1 MPPANHRAYRQG
13 ILSVPRAIVS
23 SNSLAGTQL
32 MKSWAVWLGS
42 ITLVLVTMSGIG
54 GLAFY
59 KYSQL
64 QAAMNMDPPPEQP
77 TRVNAKPAQ
86 EITFRQ
92 STTMIG
98 TVLAPRSILL
108 SNEIAG
114 TVSAVHFEP
123 GQIVE
128 QDQILVELDTSV
140 ERAQLDAA
148 KARRTIANS
157 AYQRIR
163 EAANSRAV
171 TASELDEAV
180 AQLAQATAQVDELQA
195 VIQRKTLRAPFRA
208 RVGLADTHAGQ
219 FLPSGFSI
227 TSLQSID
234 DFVYVDFMIPQSVS
248 DSVDVGNSVEL
259 AAHSQSL
266 TGEVL
271 ALDSQ
276 ANRDSRNLM
285 ARAKVSSQLS
295 ALRPGDSVKVKIE
308 YGDTFTGAAVE
319 PEALR
324 SDPSGTYV
332 YVLEYVL
339 DNDGEQQLRAFERT
353 VEPGPTV
360 NGLLTLR
367 SGVEVGQLVVADG
380 SFKLRERAL
389 VTLGLEETAS
399 PATPSEAATSEP
411 GVSNTRPSQT
421 TSETSTSDAHGQ
433 PQAVTHTAP

>member
-1 MPPANHRAYRQG
+1 
-13 ILSVPRAIVS
+13 
-23 SNSLAGTQL
+23 
-32 MKSWAVWLGS
+32 MKSWAIWLGS

-64 QAAMNMDPPPEQP
+64 QAAMNMGAPPEQP
-77 TRVNAKPAQ
+77 TRVNAVPAQ

-208 RVGLADTHAGQ
+208 RVGLADTHPGQ

-248 DSVDVGNSVEL
+248 DSVQVGDSVEL
-259 AAHSQSL
+259 VAHSQSL

-285 ARAKVSSQLS
+285 ARAKVSSPLG
-295 ALRPGDSVKVKIE
+295 ALRPGDSVKVKVE
-308 YGDTFTGAAVE
+308 YGPPFTGAAVE

-324 SDPSGTYV
+324 SEPSGPFV
-332 YVLEYVL
+332 YVLEYAL
-339 DNDGEQQLRAFERT
+339 DEAGEQRLRAFKRT

-360 NGLLTLR
+360 HGLLTLF
-367 SGVEVGQLVVADG
+367 SGVQVGQLVVADG

-389 VTLGLEETAS
+389 VTLGPEEATS
-399 PATPSEAATSEP
+399 PATPSDAATSVP
-411 GVSNTRPSQT
+411 GMNASGH
-421 TSETSTSDAHGQ
+421 SETGSEPSNSEAPGQ
-433 PQAVTHTAP
+433 PQAVLHTAP